1 MALPGRFALANR
13 KCVWRKPQ
21 VKAVLSGGGI
31 WKPPLRATARASAM
45 LAEDRGNLDEAET
58 ILLSAHRQQPDEVE
72 PNQKLAQFF
81 ARRATALQQR
91 AIATEK
97 VTEATTPGEPDK
109 YGIYRVGGDLGPPRR
124 AGNPVYPKEA
134 QGAGIQ
140 GTVLAEILVNE
151 AGIVTDARI
160 VRSIPLLDEAAL
172 QAVREWR
179 YDPSIVDGKAV
190 PVRMTVNVSFTLAK

>member
-1 MALPGRFALANR
+1 
-13 KCVWRKPQ
+13 
-21 VKAVLSGGGI
+21 
-31 WKPPLRATARASAM
+31 M